1 MYLFSAVYLIL
12 LLAMGLMISNVS
24 QTQQQAMLVTYFIM
38 MVFILMGGLFTPIA
52 SMPEWAQ
59 NVTLINPV
67 AYFIKVMRMVVLKG
81 SALSDI
87 AHYIYGFLICGF
99 AMMSLASLTYRKRSS

>member
-1 MYLFSAVYLIL
+1 
-12 LLAMGLMISNVS
+12 MISNIS

-81 SALSDI
+81 SGLSDI